1 MEDEENIDVK
11 RKVKLNQIR
20 ANLILSFTKNKAEKF
35 FNQKMYNNVD
45 RDTLFILCL
54 PCFMK
59 SLEERDRNDY
69 IMISIFLYQI
79 KKFIDLFK
87 HNMLNLNEKL
97 DSKFFDSLRFI
108 SSNIMYTKFNS
119 NRLLMRYG
127 EEGKKFYLSLKGD
140 VAILIPIKKIVSIT
154 INEYKRYIALLI
166 IYKEYKLLL
175 EVLKENNVVYDMDM
189 DFFEDLQN
197 YEKNIDLLQ
206 SINLFNK
213 DEEEPEKDKYK
224 KDLTQLLDLYLTTEE
239 KKFYNKYVVTK
250 KRKYQEE
257 KDDGIFLSP
266 REYIKRINL
275 YSDFDFETL
284 NQELDEIKRE
294 TRLKKLQEEGSQD
307 HKSID
312 SINLNETK
320 TFLIYDYHRVT
331 ELGSGEMFGDQA
343 LSSATSQRTATIIT
357 ITECHLGYLNDE
369 TYAQSIK
376 EYKEKNRRNR
386 ICYLCN
392 VPIMST
398 FSYKLIEKRYYNNFV
413 FKGAK
418 RKEIILTQN
427 QKNKNIILFKEGTYE
442 ISFKGTIADIS
453 DIINLYMRQ
462 YELIVRRKSDIN
474 EELSKNVFTMN
485 RQRKKIERLFYNDIN
500 KEYDNKIFL
509 VNAPNIFGMA
519 QTEKEEF
526 ENDVKNEKNVNVL
539 RKIYVSFYEIKCY
552 SLYGEYV
559 LLDKKLFDEEIMR
572 DDKAI
577 IAKKNG
583 FLKEF
588 YEKIIKRL
596 LVIRYGKI
604 WNLFLENGIYNENN
618 GVNIDWNKIELNQN
632 FIKGIIKLI
641 DVINEYKFLSNDLD
655 KDMNKYFEERRI
667 KSIEEKQKLKYVYNN
682 EFSHIKVQELLNTG
696 NKSDLNFNLK
706 GLTSNNFKYINPER
720 KKRRDERI
728 PSKRYNLFNINRR
741 SSKNFNNYFNK
752 NNLEKNK
759 GNKGNKTIR
768 KNFSFV
774 PINKTLIEQSVKIN
788 IPGFEDKSKKFSPK
802 QKKII
807 NRNEGLMITLKD
819 KVKKKE
825 FKKRVT
831 FYSPNLHSFHS
842 KDNLKL
848 HLYLY
853 DTFKKFGESHTG
865 NVVKKTKVV
874 KYIKYEKKESDNED

>member
-1 MEDEENIDVK
+1 MEDLDNIDVK

-20 ANLILSFTKNKAEKF
+20 ANLILQFTKNKAEKF

-59 SLEERDRNDY
+59 NLEERDRNDY
-69 IMISIFLYQI
+69 ILISIFLYQI

-127 EEGKKFYLSLKGD
+127 EEGKRFYLSLKGD

-175 EVLKENNVVYDMDM
+175 EVLKENNVVYNMDM
-189 DFFEDLQN
+189 DFFEDMQN
-197 YEKNIDLLQ
+197 YDKYIDLLQ

-213 DEEEPEKDKYK
+213 DEDEPEKDKYK

-250 KRKYQEE
+250 KGKYQEE

-284 NQELDEIKRE
+284 NQEFAEIERE
-294 TRLKKLQEEGSQD
+294 ARLKKLEEEGSQD

-312 SINLNETK
+312 SINLNDTK

-462 YELIVRRKSDIN
+462 YESIVRRKSDIN

-485 RQRKKIERLFYNDIN
+485 RQRRKIERLFYNDIN

-509 VNAPNIFGMA
+509 VNAPNIFGMP
-519 QTEKEEF
+519 QTEKEEY
-526 ENDVKNEKNVNVL
+526 EIDIENEKNVA
-539 RKIYVSFYEIKCY
+539 KKTYASFYQIKCY

-559 LLDKKLFDEEIMR
+559 LLDKKLFAEEIMR

-588 YEKIIKRL
+588 YEKIIRRL
-596 LVIRYGKI
+596 LIIRYGKI

-655 KDMNKYFEERRI
+655 KDMNKYFEEKRI
-667 KSIEEKQKLKYVYNN
+667 KNIEEKQKLKYVYNN
-682 EFSHIKVQELLNTG
+682 EYFHNKVQELLNPG

-706 GLTSNNFKYINPER
+706 GMTSNHFKYINLER
-720 KKRRDERI
+720 KKRRDEKY
-728 PSKRYNLFNINRR
+728 PTKRNNLFNAKRR
-741 SSKNFNNYFNK
+741 SSKNFNNYFNN
-752 NNLEKNK
+752 NNLDKNK
-759 GNKGNKTIR
+759 ENKIIR
-768 KNFSFV
+768 KNFSIE
-774 PINKTLIEQSVKIN
+774 PINKTLINQSVKIN
-788 IPGFEDKSKKFSPK
+788 LPGFEDKSNKLNPK
-802 QKKII
+802 NKKII
-807 NRNEGLMITLKD
+807 NRNEGLRISLKD

-831 FYSPNLHSFHS
+831 FYSPNIHSFHS

-853 DTFKKFGESHTG
+853 DTFKKFGESHSG
-865 NVVKKTKVV
+865 NVIKKTKVV
-874 KYIKYEKKESDNED
+874 KYIKYEKKESDDEE